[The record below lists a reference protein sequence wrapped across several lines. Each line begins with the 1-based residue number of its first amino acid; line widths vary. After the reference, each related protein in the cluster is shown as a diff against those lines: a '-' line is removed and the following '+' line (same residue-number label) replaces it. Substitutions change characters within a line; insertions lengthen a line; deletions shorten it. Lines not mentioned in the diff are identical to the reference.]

1 MSLITHCP
9 ACGTTFKVVRDQLK
23 VSEGWVRCGHCT
35 EVFDSTPSLR
45 ELDLDAVASPETV
58 WQDPTHA
65 FDESLA
71 QVPVELDICLDELE
85 LLDENLLELEDEYAA
100 EAPLPPPI
108 AASLAEDAIAPPE
121 PDFTELAP
129 EVAQMAQAQDFSF
142 IVKAPAHSHWQK
154 PLVRVGLG
162 VSVVLLLFCGALQ
175 IMVHTRDRIAAAEP
189 RARHA
194 LQEICGLLHC
204 QVRPLRRI
212 EAIAVDSS
220 SFNKQRGG
228 TYLLSF
234 VVKNTGDVELEMPMI
249 ELTLTDSQDAPLVR
263 RVLLPA
269 ELMANKSSV
278 LAAGAEW
285 PGAYVM
291 AVTGPALG
299 AADIAKSIA
308 GYRVLAFYP

>member
-23 VSEGWVRCGHCT
+23 ISEGWVRCGHCT
-35 EVFDSTPSLR
+35 EVFDSTPNLR
-45 ELDLDAVASPETV
+45 EIDLGAVASSESV
-58 WQDPTHA
+58 WQDPSHT
-65 FDESLA
+65 FDEPHA
-71 QVPVELDICLDELE
+71 QLPAELDICLDELE
-85 LLDENLLELEDEYAA
+85 LLDDNLLELEDEYAA
-100 EAPLPPPI
+100 EAALPPPI
-108 AASLAEDAIAPPE
+108 VASFAEGAIAPRGS
-121 PDFTELAP
+121 DFTELAP
-129 EVAQMAQAQDFSF
+129 EVAQAQDFSF
-142 IVKAPAHSHWQK
+142 IVKVPAHSHWHK

-175 IMVHTRDRIAAAEP
+175 IIVHVRDRIAAVEP

-220 SFNKQRGG
+220 SFSKQHGG

-234 VVKNTGDVELEMPMI
+234 VVKNTGDVELEMPTI

-299 AADIAKSIA
+299 AADIAKSVA